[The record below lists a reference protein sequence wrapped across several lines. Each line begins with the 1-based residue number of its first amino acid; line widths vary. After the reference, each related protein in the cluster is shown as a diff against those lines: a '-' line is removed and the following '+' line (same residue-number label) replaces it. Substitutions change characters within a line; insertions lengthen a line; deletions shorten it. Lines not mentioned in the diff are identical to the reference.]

1 MFVKQIDLKTA
12 LELAARGNEVLVLVP
27 GGDGD
32 WANMQASTLRKE
44 LDGVLFFR
52 QEPAME
58 LPLMEADQLPPPTKK
73 NKKVQLDTGKL
84 IALRNA
90 GWSMKKIAEELK
102 VSEGTV
108 FNYLK
113 KLEAANE
120 DKVHTE

>member
-1 MFVKQIDLKTA
+1 MFVKQVDLKTA

-27 GGDGD
+27 GADGD
-32 WANMQASTLRKE
+32 WADMQTSTLRKV
-44 LDGVLFFR
+44 LNGVLFFR
-52 QEPAME
+52 REPAME
-58 LPLMEADQLPPPTKK
+58 LPLVEADQLPPPTKK

-113 KLEAANE
+113 KLEAVNG

>member
-12 LELAARGNEVLVLVP
+12 FELAARGNEVLVLVP

-32 WANMQASTLRKE
+32 WVDMQASTLQKE

-52 QEPAME
+52 REPAME

-102 VSEGTV
+102 ISEGTV

>member
-52 QEPAME
+52 QEPPMA